1 MPYQTHYRGRE
12 QSYFKHALLR
22 AYLERLFMIVGQHH
36 RTICYVDCFA
46 GPWQS
51 RSDSL
56 EDTSIVVSLEIIR
69 KCREGLLERG
79 HPVHFKA
86 IFVEKDAKAF
96 AKLNS
101 YLADRNNDAIE
112 TAALHGEFFHLQQE
126 LLRHCGDNSFAF
138 FFVDPT
144 GWKEAIELS
153 TLAPLLQRPNS
164 EFLINFMYDFLLRT
178 HTQETF
184 AADMRK
190 IFGEIPDTA
199 GMTPEIRESLLIR
212 LYRNH
217 LKTVVP
223 IRGGKPRTACV
234 KVHKILQDRTL
245 YHLVYLTRHPKGIAE
260 FMAASEG
267 LDLVQRKIRARVQQE
282 ERVERKGQFE
292 LFAAHEE
299 IKAQDGRVDLSE
311 VKTYWLGKL
320 SMTPELFTLDDL
332 ADMLEETDWFAS
344 DFQKAFKELESEGR
358 VKNLDAK
365 RTRPVNAVKFEK
377 GEHLVKLT

>member
-1 MPYQTHYRGRE
+1 MPIQAHYRGRE
-12 QSYFKHALLR
+12 QSFFKHALLK
-22 AYLERLFMIVGQHH
+22 AYLERLFMIVGQYH

-51 RSDSL
+51 RSDVL
-56 EDTSIVVSLEIIR
+56 EDTSIAASLDIIN
-69 KCREGLLERG
+69 KCREGLQRLG
-79 HPVHFKA
+79 HAVHFKA
-86 IFVEKDAKAF
+86 IFIEKDTNAF
-96 AKLNS
+96 TKLNN
-101 YLADRNNDAIE
+101 YLASRHDDAIE
-112 TAALHGEFFHLQQE
+112 TTALHGEFFHLRQE
-126 LLRHCGDNSFAF
+126 LLMRCGDSSFAF

-144 GWKEAIELS
+144 GWKKAVELP

-178 HTQETF
+178 HTQESF
-184 AADMRK
+184 AADMWK
-190 IFGEIPDTA
+190 IFGEVPNTE
-199 GMTPEIRESLLIR
+199 GMDPEIRETRLIR
-212 LYRNH
+212 LYRNN
-217 LKTVVP
+217 LKTVAPV
-223 IRGGKPRTACV
+223 RGGKPRTACV

-245 YHLVYLTRHPKGIAE
+245 YHLVYLTRHPKGIVE

-267 LDLVQRKIRARVQQE
+267 LDLVQRKIRAIAKQE

-299 IKAQDGRVDLSE
+299 IKVQDDRVDRFD
-311 VKTYWLGKL
+311 VKAYWLDKL
-320 SMTPELFTLDDL
+320 STTPRQFGPDDL

-344 DFQKAFKELESEGR
+344 DFQKAFKELESAGR

-365 RTRPVNAVKFEK
+365 RTRPVNAVNFEK